1 MTAALVILVVLW
13 VILGLVAA
21 ALAPRIFKKPAPFG
35 LTAEY
40 VICVVT
46 ALAVGLLDWLVFLP
60 MFNIT
65 GPLAFVGA
73 LVEPFLSAWLV
84 IWILRQVKQTPPA

>member
-1 MTAALVILVVLW
+1 MALVILGVLW
-13 VILGLVAA
+13 IVLGVVAA
-21 ALAPRIFKKPAPFG
+21 ALSPRIFKKPVPYG
-35 LTAEY
+35 MTAEY

-46 ALAVGLLDWLVFLP
+46 AIIVGLLDWLVFLP

-65 GPLAFVGA
+65 GPLAFIGS

-84 IWILRQVKQTPPA
+84 VWILRQVKQPAAPA